1 MMDNDLILAC
11 SGCGTRNR
19 VPLSR
24 IDDMPKCGKCRTV
37 LPVEN
42 LSHPVTV
49 TDATFDREVLRSTLP
64 VLVDCWAPW
73 CGPCR
78 MVGPVLDELAVTYR
92 GRVKIAK
99 LNVDENSQIGS
110 RYSISSVPT
119 LFLVKNGRIIDTLM
133 GALPKEQ
140 LESQIARIL

>member
-1 MMDNDLILAC
+1 MNDNSLILAC
-11 SGCGTRNR
+11 SKCKAKNR
-19 VPLSR
+19 VPVSR
-24 IDDMPKCGKCRTV
+24 IDESPKCGKCRKV
-37 LPVEN
+37 LPMEI
-42 LSHPVTV
+42 LSRPVNV
-49 TDATFDREVLRSTLP
+49 SDNTFDHEVLASTLP

-78 MVGPVLDELAVTYR
+78 AVGPVLDELAVKYR
-92 GRVKIAK
+92 ARLKIAK
-99 LNVDENSQIGS
+99 LNVDENPGIGA

-119 LFLVKNGRIIDTLM
+119 MFLVKNGRIIDTLV